1 MVSPLRQRSH
11 GGVTR
16 IITTASQISFQIRFL
31 SPCICRDHPPPMW
44 FSIPFIPKPS
54 ETLALGWKNL
64 RLKLINYD
72 TFSVYRINSQH
83 IGYQKSWYQLINK
96 YSSQSLPP
104 SASHSCSCSSQSTV
118 GISWETPPV
127 CSRLVQAVV
136 AAGAQACREATFH
149 YSLEPWS
156 VWLLIPVT
164 QCHGPI
170 CFPAQALRP
179 ITLQAPADPQDLG
192 VQLWPWLLE
201 QSPGWSIT
209 IWASGPY
216 VSKFEPCDAAAFP
229 DLLSSLILGSDL
241 LYTRDPRYPLNIMY
255 S

>member
-1 MVSPLRQRSH
+1 M
-11 GGVTR
+11 
-16 IITTASQISFQIRFL
+16 FFEFL
-31 SPCICRDHPPPMW
+31 SLLFGSPGRLGVFAPGWSRHRW
-44 FSIPFIPKPS
+44 LHKPS
-54 ETLALGWKNL
+54 LSEEPPRTAALSLGQC
-64 RLKLINYD
+64 D
-72 TFSVYRINSQH
+72 CTHQQH
-83 IGYQKSWYQLINK
+83 S
-96 YSSQSLPP
+96 
-104 SASHSCSCSSQSTV
+104 
-118 GISWETPPV
+118 
-127 CSRLVQAVV
+127 
-136 AAGAQACREATFH
+136 
-149 YSLEPWS
+149 
-156 VWLLIPVT
+156 
-164 QCHGPI
+164 CHGPI